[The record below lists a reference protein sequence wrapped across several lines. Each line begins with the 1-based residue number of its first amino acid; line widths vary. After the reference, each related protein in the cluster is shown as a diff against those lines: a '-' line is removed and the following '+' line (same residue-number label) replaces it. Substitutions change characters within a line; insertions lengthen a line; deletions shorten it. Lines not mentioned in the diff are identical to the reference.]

1 MRRLL
6 PIIVIV
12 AAIAGFGAA
21 PGTAAAGGCPGD
33 QSVMTSTSNSSAVV
47 NGYVCAQED
56 HFPDMSIGA
65 GKSHSVTSTAT
76 SAYATWYSCHST
88 SSSAVDVGYATALGS
103 ATYTAN
109 NTLTPSNTRHWGA
122 GMLWTLGNTTPSGFS
137 TGCSWSSSTMWNDP
151 PAILKI
157 TSISAS
163 SVPTTATAGSV
174 TNIPVTVSPSSATG
188 TVAVLDHGTAVATA
202 QLSGGKATIPWI
214 PAADGT
220 SSLKFAYVGS
230 STMTPAETS
239 SAKSVTVSGGT
250 GVTIQSASGSG
261 ATINL
266 TSGTAVSGTVTLIDV
281 NAKKAI
287 GTATVASFSG
297 STNVNVL
304 FSYAANASVTMVAA
318 FSNAL
323 GQKIGQAYPFTW
335 KSNGASPASRS
346 SSLTVSGVPT
356 SATAGKSYP
365 IVLSVSPSSATGTVA
380 IEDAGRAV
388 ASGTL
393 ANGSA
398 TVNWTPAVD
407 GQSRLTF
414 VYTGDAA
421 NPFVMSAGSTS
432 CPAVAAT
439 STSPALPAATN
450 CVTVTGGTGVA
461 ITGVAAQ
468 NTTSASV
475 NVTVTPSTST
485 GSVVLLNVGTT
496 PPSKVGSAIPAS
508 GAAAISFPYTSGS
521 LYTLVAKYCT
531 SATTCTGQ
539 SYPVTWSS
547 ATGGTSTAAQV
558 ARRGALLRG
567 LPSGL
572 KHVSAAAASRQ
583 QAVEAEEEAQA
594 LVGSAADPQ
603 LSVVTRRTG
612 SHRTITLACPTG
624 TRLINADAVTNG
636 PEDNVELGSFSN
648 TGVRVKPSPADKGSI
663 ITSQALCRPRAAK
676 VTTSGQIVY
685 GTVFPNRIELVGD
698 LRIGFGGPGK
708 DLMTSTVANSN
719 LWGGLGHDV
728 MFTDAAGGVADG
740 GPGADVIIGGGSGTH
755 LLIGGLGGD
764 SITSSFGADLINV
777 RDGEAHDTV
786 TCRSA
791 SVRVMADAGDVVSG
805 PCLQVDTANGK
816 AESLGATPRTSVNAV
831 VRSFLNRG

>member
-6 PIIVIV
+6 ILLTIVGAF
-12 AAIAGFGAA
+12 AAVMGA
-21 PGTAAAGGCPGD
+21 PTTALAGGCPSD

-65 GKSHSVTSTAT
+65 GKTHSVTSTAT
-76 SAYATWYSCHST
+76 SAYATWYSCHDT
-88 SSSAVDVGYATALGS
+88 SSSAVNVGYATAFGS

-137 TGCSWSSSTMWNDP
+137 KGCSWSSSSMWDHP

-157 TSISAS
+157 TSISAGT
-163 SVPTTATAGSV
+163 VPTTATAGSV

-266 TSGTAVSGTVTLIDV
+266 TSDSTVSGTVTLIDV
-281 NAKKAI
+281 NAKKPI

-304 FSYAANASVTMVAA
+304 FSYAANTSYTFVAA

-439 STSPALPAATN
+439 SSSPALPAATN

-468 NTTSASV
+468 NTTSAAV

-485 GSVVLLNVGTT
+485 GSVVLLNVGTS
-496 PPSKVGSAIPAS
+496 PPSRVGSATPAS
-508 GAAAISFPYTSGS
+508 GAASVSFAYTSGS

-547 ATGGTSTAAQV
+547 VSGATSSAAQV
-558 ARRGALLRG
+558 AR
-567 LPSGL
+567 S
-572 KHVSAAAASRQ
+572 ASRLNSIPTGLEKLAPVAQ
-583 QAVEAEEEAQA
+583 PRQATIAEEAA
-594 LVGSAADPQ
+594 ILTAAPTADPQ
-603 LSVVTRRTG
+603 VSLVTRRTTSG
-612 SHRTITLACPTG
+612 RAHSINCPAG
-624 TRLINADAVTNG
+624 TRLINADAVTSG
-636 PEDNVELGSFSN
+636 PEDNIGFGSYSS
-648 TGVRVKPSPADKGSI
+648 TGVRVVPSPSDRGHLV
-663 ITSQALCRPRAAK
+663 TSQLTCRPRSAK
-676 VTTSGQIVY
+676 ATTSGDVVY
-685 GTVFPNRIELVGD
+685 GSIFPNRIELTGS
-698 LRIGFGGPGK
+698 LMIGFGGPGK
-708 DLMTSTVANSN
+708 DLMTSTVAGST

-728 MFTDAAGGVADG
+728 MFTDGAGGVVDG
-740 GPGADVIIGGGSGTH
+740 GPGADVIIAGGSGTH
-755 LLIGGLGGD
+755 LLIGGLGHD
-764 SITSSFGADLINV
+764 SITSSFNADLINA
-777 RDGEAHDTV
+777 RDGHGGDVV
-786 TCRSA
+786 TCRNPA
-791 SVRVMADAGDVVSG
+791 VRVMADAGDVVTG
-805 PCLQVDTANGK
+805 PCVQVDTVNGK
-816 AESLGATPRTSVNAV
+816 GTVAS
-831 VRSFLNRG
+831 

>member
-6 PIIVIV
+6 PLVLV
-12 AAIAGFGAA
+12 VSAIAAVGFM

-33 QSVMTSTSNSSAVV
+33 QTVMTSTSNSSAVV

-65 GKSHSVTSTAT
+65 GKTHSVTSTAT
-76 SAYATWYSCHST
+76 SAYATWYSCHQA

-103 ATYTAN
+103 ATYTAT

-137 TGCSWSSSTMWNDP
+137 KGCSWSSSTMWNNP

-157 TSISAS
+157 TSISVG

-174 TNIPVTVSPSSATG
+174 TSIPVSVSPSSATG

-239 SAKSVTVSGGT
+239 SAQSVTVSGGT

-266 TSGTAVSGTVTLIDV
+266 TSGSAVSGTVTLIDV
-281 NAKKAI
+281 NAKKPI

-304 FSYAANASVTMVAA
+304 FSYAANTSYTLVAA

-414 VYTGDAA
+414 VYTGDSA
-421 NPFVMSAGSTS
+421 NPFVMSAGSSS

-450 CVTVTGGTGVA
+450 CVTVTGGTGVV

-468 NTTSASV
+468 STTSASA

-496 PPSKVGSAIPAS
+496 PPSKVGSAAPAS
-508 GAAAISFPYTSGS
+508 GSASISFPYTAGS
-521 LYTLVAKYCT
+521 LYTLIAKYCT

-547 ATGGTSTAAQV
+547 VTGGTSTAAQV
-558 ARRGALLRG
+558 ARRATLLRNMPTG
-567 LPSGL
+567 LTQL
-572 KHVSAAAASRQ
+572 SAVAQSRQ
-583 QAVEAEEEAQA
+583 QALAAEEAAEA
-594 LVGSAADPQ
+594 LGGTAADPQ
-603 LSVVTRRTG
+603 LSVVTRRTA
-612 SHRTITLACPTG
+612 SHRAITLACPAG

-636 PEDNVELGSFSN
+636 PEDNVELGSYSS
-648 TGVRVKPSPADKGSI
+648 TGVRVVPSPEDRGSI
-663 ITSQALCRPRAAK
+663 ITSQAMCRPRSAK
-676 VTTSGQIVY
+676 AIASGQIVY
-685 GTVFPNRIELVGD
+685 GTVFPNRIELTGE
-698 LRIGFGGPGK
+698 LLIGFGGPGK
-708 DLMTSTVANSN
+708 DLLTSVVANST

-728 MFTDAAGGVADG
+728 MFTDATGGVADG
-740 GPGADVIIGGGSGTH
+740 GPGADVIIAGGNGKH
-755 LLIGGLGGD
+755 LLVGGLGRD
-764 SITSSFGADLINV
+764 SITGSFGADLINA
-777 RDGEAHDTV
+777 RDGKPGDTV

-791 SVRVMADAGDVVSG
+791 TTRVMADTGDVVSG

-816 AESLGATPRTSVNAV
+816 GTEAR
-831 VRSFLNRG
+831 